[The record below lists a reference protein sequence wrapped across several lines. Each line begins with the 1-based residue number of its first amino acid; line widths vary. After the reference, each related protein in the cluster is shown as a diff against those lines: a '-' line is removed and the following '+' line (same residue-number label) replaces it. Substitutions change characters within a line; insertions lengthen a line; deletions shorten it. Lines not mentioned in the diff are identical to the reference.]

1 MSEFTPIMSQ
11 EDFDKA
17 IQKRLAQKE
26 REVSEQ
32 FKEYLSP
39 EKQSE
44 LKKEYEKRLEE
55 AKDAIKTAE
64 EKAKSSNQTVTEL
77 TKRAEQAEAS
87 LLKNRIAYENKLPL
101 ELAGRLMGDTEEDL
115 KKDAENLAALIK
127 PSTAAPLRTTEVRT
141 NTNNTSAGANEGML
155 QLLSQLSDTLKD

>member
-39 EKQSE
+39 TKQAQ
-44 LKKEYEKRLEE
+44 LKEEYEKRLEE
-55 AKDAIKTAE
+55 AKEALKAAE
-64 EKAKSSNQTVTEL
+64 EKAKSNSQTVADL
-77 TKRAEQAEAS
+77 TKRAEMAESS
-87 LLKNRIAYENKLPL
+87 LLKNKIAYENKLPL

-115 KKDAENLAALIK
+115 KKDAESLAALLK
-127 PSTAAPLRTTEVRT
+127 PSTAAPLKTNEVRHNPT
-141 NTNNTSAGANEGML
+141 TSAANDNGML